1 MEAHVRMGVLGGDV
15 PSTRRTSWMDEREYV
30 CVSGGDRKID
40 LIYFIINTTT
50 RRRRRRQRKTYVKE
64 RVREGQESETLPQPA
79 PVPALSRSCNQPID
93 QSMNQSTMNDD
104 RDQPRSRP
112 ARTTMRTSAHH
123 LTTLPGVPG
132 MVGRCRPPVVRA
144 HELRSGE
151 GGEGDGS
158 GKFCYLAGFTY
169 E

>member
-1 MEAHVRMGVLGGDV
+1 MGHDDTTTTAMTTATTTKDL
-15 PSTRRTSWMDEREYV
+15 RQRTSQ
-30 CVSGGDRKID
+30 
-40 LIYFIINTTT
+40 
-50 RRRRRRQRKTYVKE
+50 RRPG
-64 RVREGQESETLPQPA
+64 VRDPATASLSTGPIPIPQPT
-79 PVPALSRSCNQPID
+79 NQPTN

-104 RDQPRSRP
+104 GDQPRSRP

-132 MVGRCRPPVVRA
+132 MVGRCRAPVLRA

-151 GGEGDGS
+151 GGEEDGS